1 MQMDLK
7 LLKTYFLLVSL
18 FAFICFLFSYF
29 TDQNYA
35 INFLSFAQGS
45 FIFLF
50 INILYYLLQ
59 RRYRSSK
66 LTPSFVLYEVI
77 YAFVLKISLLIFLR
91 LFLFILS
98 LRLTT
103 SRAERLK
110 LPAAMSPMRKPSAKK
125 RKPLAERRQK
135 SPIKSLKNKCALYRK
150 SPRCW
155 EKQPPKRRLP

>member
-1 MQMDLK
+1 MQIDLK

-18 FAFICFLFSYF
+18 FALICFLFSYF

-77 YAFVLKISLLIFLR
+77 YAFVLKISLLIFLLLFTFKILNLNNKIVVFVFSILVLSR
-91 LFLFILS
+91 LIVNFI
-98 LRLTT
+98 
-103 SRAERLK
+103 E
-110 LPAAMSPMRKPSAKK
+110 
-125 RKPLAERRQK
+125 Q
-135 SPIKSLKNKCALYRK
+135 INGKNFH
-150 SPRCW
+150 
-155 EKQPPKRRLP
+155 

>member
-29 TDQNYA
+29 IDQNYA
-35 INFLSFAQGS
+35 INFLSFAQGI

-77 YAFVLKISLLIFLR
+77 YAFVLKISLLIFLLLFTFNILNLNNKIVVFVFSILVLSR
-91 LFLFILS
+91 LIVNFI
-98 LRLTT
+98 
-103 SRAERLK
+103 E
-110 LPAAMSPMRKPSAKK
+110 
-125 RKPLAERRQK
+125 Q
-135 SPIKSLKNKCALYRK
+135 INGKNFH
-150 SPRCW
+150 
-155 EKQPPKRRLP
+155 

>member
-29 TDQNYA
+29 RYQNYA

-77 YAFVLKISLLIFLR
+77 YAFVLKISLLIFLLLFTFKILNLNNKIVVFVFSILVLSR
-91 LFLFILS
+91 LIVNFI
-98 LRLTT
+98 
-103 SRAERLK
+103 E
-110 LPAAMSPMRKPSAKK
+110 
-125 RKPLAERRQK
+125 Q
-135 SPIKSLKNKCALYRK
+135 INGKNFH
-150 SPRCW
+150 
-155 EKQPPKRRLP
+155 

>member
-18 FAFICFLFSYF
+18 FVFICFLFSYF

-77 YAFVLKISLLIFLR
+77 YAFVLKISLLIFLLLFTFKILNLNNKIVVFVFSILVLSR
-91 LFLFILS
+91 LIVNFI
-98 LRLTT
+98 
-103 SRAERLK
+103 E
-110 LPAAMSPMRKPSAKK
+110 
-125 RKPLAERRQK
+125 Q
-135 SPIKSLKNKCALYRK
+135 INGKNFH
-150 SPRCW
+150 
-155 EKQPPKRRLP
+155 

>member
-77 YAFVLKISLLIFLR
+77 YAFVLKISLLIFLLLITFKILNLNNKIVVFVFSILVLSR
-91 LFLFILS
+91 LIVNFI
-98 LRLTT
+98 
-103 SRAERLK
+103 EQINGK
-110 LPAAMSPMRKPSAKK
+110 NFHKK
-125 RKPLAERRQK
+125 
-135 SPIKSLKNKCALYRK
+135 
-150 SPRCW
+150 
-155 EKQPPKRRLP
+155 

>member
-45 FIFLF
+45 FIFLL

-77 YAFVLKISLLIFLR
+77 YAFVLKISLLIFLLLFTFKILNLNNKIVVFVFIILVLSR
-91 LFLFILS
+91 LIVNFI
-98 LRLTT
+98 
-103 SRAERLK
+103 EQINGK
-110 LPAAMSPMRKPSAKK
+110 NFHKK
-125 RKPLAERRQK
+125 
-135 SPIKSLKNKCALYRK
+135 
-150 SPRCW
+150 
-155 EKQPPKRRLP
+155 

>member
-18 FAFICFLFSYF
+18 FTFICFLFSYF

-77 YAFVLKISLLIFLR
+77 YAFVLKISLLIFLLLFTFKILNLNNKIVVFVFSILVLSR
-91 LFLFILS
+91 LIVNFI
-98 LRLTT
+98 
-103 SRAERLK
+103 EQINGK
-110 LPAAMSPMRKPSAKK
+110 NFHKK
-125 RKPLAERRQK
+125 
-135 SPIKSLKNKCALYRK
+135 
-150 SPRCW
+150 W
-155 EKQPPKRRLP
+155 HF

>member
-77 YAFVLKISLLIFLR
+77 YAFVLKISLLIFLLLSTFKILNLNNKIVVFVFSILVLSR
-91 LFLFILS
+91 LIVNFI
-98 LRLTT
+98 
-103 SRAERLK
+103 E
-110 LPAAMSPMRKPSAKK
+110 
-125 RKPLAERRQK
+125 Q
-135 SPIKSLKNKCALYRK
+135 INGKNFH
-150 SPRCW
+150 
-155 EKQPPKRRLP
+155 

>member
-77 YAFVLKISLLIFLR
+77 YAFVLKISLLIFLLLFTFYILNLNNKIVVFVFSILVLSR
-91 LFLFILS
+91 LIVNFI
-98 LRLTT
+98 
-103 SRAERLK
+103 EQINGK
-110 LPAAMSPMRKPSAKK
+110 NFHKK
-125 RKPLAERRQK
+125 
-135 SPIKSLKNKCALYRK
+135 
-150 SPRCW
+150 
-155 EKQPPKRRLP
+155 

>member
-18 FAFICFLFSYF
+18 FAFIYFLFSYF

-77 YAFVLKISLLIFLR
+77 YAFVLKISLLIFLLLFTFKILNLNNKIVVFVFSILVLSR
-91 LFLFILS
+91 LIVNFI
-98 LRLTT
+98 
-103 SRAERLK
+103 EQINGK
-110 LPAAMSPMRKPSAKK
+110 NFHKK
-125 RKPLAERRQK
+125 
-135 SPIKSLKNKCALYRK
+135 
-150 SPRCW
+150 
-155 EKQPPKRRLP
+155 

>member
-77 YAFVLKISLLIFLR
+77 YAFVLKISLLIFLLLFTFNILNLNNKIVVFVFSLLVLSR
-91 LFLFILS
+91 LIVNFI
-98 LRLTT
+98 
-103 SRAERLK
+103 EQINGK
-110 LPAAMSPMRKPSAKK
+110 NFHKK
-125 RKPLAERRQK
+125 
-135 SPIKSLKNKCALYRK
+135 
-150 SPRCW
+150 
-155 EKQPPKRRLP
+155 

>member
-45 FIFLF
+45 FIFLL

-77 YAFVLKISLLIFLR
+77 YAFVLKISLLIFLLLFTFKILNLNNKIVVFVFSILVLSR
-91 LFLFILS
+91 LIINFI
-98 LRLTT
+98 
-103 SRAERLK
+103 EQINGK
-110 LPAAMSPMRKPSAKK
+110 NFHKK
-125 RKPLAERRQK
+125 
-135 SPIKSLKNKCALYRK
+135 
-150 SPRCW
+150 
-155 EKQPPKRRLP
+155 